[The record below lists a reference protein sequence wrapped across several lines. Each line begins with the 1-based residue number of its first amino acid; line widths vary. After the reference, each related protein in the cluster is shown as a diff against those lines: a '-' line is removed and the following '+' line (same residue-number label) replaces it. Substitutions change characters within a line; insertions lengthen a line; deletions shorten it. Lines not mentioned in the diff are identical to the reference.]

1 MSGINDLIER
11 RLKAERKLIADFLL
25 DKALSFPSS
34 LEFLTLTVTLPI
46 LAARIQR
53 GEYLTMEKNND
64 SPS

>member
-11 RLKAERKLIADFLL
+11 RLKAERKLIADWIKLHHTKEL
-25 DKALSFPSS
+25 GLVNNIFPM
-34 LEFLTLTVTLPI
+34 
-46 LAARIQR
+46 LAYTIEC